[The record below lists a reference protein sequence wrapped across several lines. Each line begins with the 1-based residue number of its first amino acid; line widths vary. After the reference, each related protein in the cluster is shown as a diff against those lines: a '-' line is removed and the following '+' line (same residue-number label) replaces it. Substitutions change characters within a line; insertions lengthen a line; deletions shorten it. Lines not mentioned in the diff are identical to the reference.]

1 MPEKD
6 KLVKLGWK
14 YEGIAFYA
22 SETKTTPVYRAYN
35 PNAKMGTHH
44 YTKSKSEY
52 DTIVKLGWRAEK
64 IAWYAVK

>member
-1 MPEKD
+1 MAEFAKN
-6 KLVKLGWK
+6 KAVKSYK
-14 YEGIAFYA
+14 FAKF
-22 SETKTTPVYRAYN
+22 TTTPVYRAYN